1 MKLARKQFK
10 KIQSYLPKVRGNV
23 QIDQLDFV
31 NALLYVAENGCK
43 WRRLPKEFGNWHTV
57 YMRML
62 RWAEN
67 GMLTAIFEAL
77 HKEFLVDMDLWCSR
91 WTARA

>member
-1 MKLARKQFK
+1 MKLTRKQFK
-10 KIQSYLPKVRGNV
+10 KIQPHPPKVRGNV

-31 NALLYVAENGCK
+31 NALLYVAENG
-43 WRRLPKEFGNWHTV
+43 T
-57 YMRML
+57 
-62 RWAEN
+62 
-67 GMLTAIFEAL
+67 LTAIFEAL